1 VAAGATKTYTAL
13 FQIGGKM
20 LGSFRGVMQLA
31 EARLRRLRAT
41 AASIGNAFKGLLAPI
56 ASFVAGIVGY
66 GAGKILGN
74 LFGGAVE
81 QAREAETRFKSIQV
95 TMLKNAQLMRMAG
108 GDRAKALELGK
119 EQAQLL
125 KDQADALAK
134 EGVLRDDIYQSMAKQ
149 MSIAGVPTK
158 SIMHSVRA
166 MGDLLVAIDGVN
178 ASEQRAA
185 ELADAVDKAIFKGRT
200 KPLEAFVGPMPKDWW
215 KQQIALGHGYQ
226 DMLDDILKRMEF
238 AKGANVRE
246 AFTPLGRLQRAQNQL
261 EDLSEDIGKEMI
273 PLQAEMAEMWAKAL
287 PELKPAIIFMFKGL
301 LWIMRKVAQVV
312 TQYVMPA
319 FAKLQAWWN
328 TQTPQ
333 AQKRWIMI
341 GLAIAGVAA
350 ALVLLGAVALPIIAA
365 IVAALTSPVTGAI
378 AAIVASVIG
387 MMVFWRFAGAYIT
400 AAASATWEF
409 LKAGWQM
416 LTDFFVT
423 LWNAVSPEL
432 AAIWEDIKVVASVFW
447 DWFKVAWQ
455 TAVDVV
461 LGIWHTIEPVVL
473 PLFDKIKAAWQFI
486 VEAFEKAKPTIIN
499 VLKEVGKVFIDWL
512 LEPLKKF
519 RWIFDKVAGAINR
532 FRPAGAAAGGG
543 AGAAVGGGAAGGGV
557 KAVSQAAAPFIAA
570 PLGMGGPAAG
580 LAAGAMPMTK
590 GAGAAA
596 AALGGGVPVTVA
608 SYGGPTEPG
617 QVVGAYNNRLQA
629 GDVAISPNLYGT
641 LGAPGPGSYLM
652 LDGQRYHIADSSWY
666 TPGNP
671 TSNMVEIWGYGNQIK
686 KQGMA
691 TRAYAEGGIAMK
703 PQIATLAERGPEA
716 VFPMGDLS
724 KVFAEPPPITRTM
737 GDLSKV
743 FAEPP
748 ITRTMRDVAD
758 AVTAAYNAA
767 SDQTAMGGGETH
779 VNFSPNITIHGNA
792 TEAEQR
798 AMDSRLRDLKDDF
811 IKQFEAAQRQSR
823 RLSYEGGYG

>member
-20 LGSFRGVMQLA
+20 LGSFKGVMQLA
-31 EARLRRLRAT
+31 ESRLRRLRAT

-81 QAREAETRFKSIQV
+81 QAREAETRFKAIQV

-108 GDRAKALELGK
+108 GDRAKALQLGK

-134 EGVLRDDIYQSMAKQ
+134 EGVLRDDIYQTMAKQ

-158 SIMHSVRA
+158 SIMHSVGA
-166 MGDLLVAIDGVN
+166 MGDLLVALRGVS
-178 ASEQRAA
+178 ASEEDAK
-185 ELADAVDKAIFKGRT
+185 ELADAMNKAIFQGKT
-200 KPLEAFVGPMPKDWW
+200 KALTPFVGAMPKDWW

-238 AKGANVRE
+238 AKGSNVAE
-246 AFTPLGRLQRAQNQL
+246 ALTPLGRLQRAQNQL

-287 PELKPAIIFMFKGL
+287 PELKPAIIFLFKGL
-301 LWIMRKVAQVV
+301 LFVMRKLAEVV
-312 TQYVMPA
+312 TQYVIPA
-319 FAKLQAWWN
+319 FHKLQAWWS
-328 TQTPQ
+328 TQTPE

-341 GLAIAGVAA
+341 ALAIAGVAA
-350 ALVLLGAVALPIIAA
+350 ALVALGAIALPIIAA
-365 IVAALTSPVTGAI
+365 IVAALGSPVTGVI
-378 AAIVASVIG
+378 AAIVASIIG
-387 MMVFWRFAGAYIT
+387 MVVFWKFAGSTIT
-400 AAASATWEF
+400 A
-409 LKAGWQM
+409 
-416 LTDFFVT
+416 V
-423 LWNAVSPEL
+423 WN
-432 AAIWEDIKVVASVFW
+432 AIWERVGPELQALWQDVKDIAGAFLELLKPALDEIKVVW
-447 DWFKVAWQ
+447 DLLVA
-455 TAVDVV
+455 
-461 LGIWHTIEPVVL
+461 
-473 PLFDKIKAAWQFI
+473 
-486 VEAFEKAKPTIIN
+486 AFEKAKPTIIA
-499 VLKEVGKVFIDWL
+499 VLKEIGKVFLDWL
-512 LEPLKKF
+512 LEPLREF
-519 RWIFDKVAGAINR
+519 RRVFDFVARQVNR
-532 FRPAGAAAGGG
+532 FRPGGGTAAGAAAG
-543 AGAAVGGGAAGGGV
+543 AAGAAGGGV
-557 KAVSQAAAPFIAA
+557 RAVSQAAAPFVGAG
-570 PLGMGGPAAG
+570 LGMGGPNAG
-580 LAAGAMPMTK
+580 LAAGAMPMSK

-617 QVVGAYNNRLQA
+617 QVVGAYNNRLKA

-641 LGAPGPGSYLM
+641 FGAPGPGSYLM
-652 LDGQRYHIADSSWY
+652 LDGQRYHIADSSFY

-686 KQGMA
+686 RSGVA
-691 TRAYAEGGIAMK
+691 TPFADGGIATR
-703 PQIATLAERGPEA
+703 PTLATLAERGPEA
-716 VFPMGDLS
+716 VIPLS
-724 KVFAEPPPITRTM
+724 K
-737 GDLSKV
+737 
-743 FAEPP
+743 
-748 ITRTMRDVAD
+748 
-758 AVTAAYNAA
+758 
-767 SDQTAMGGGETH
+767 GGGLGETT
-779 VNFSPNITIHGNA
+779 VTFSPVITIHGNA
-792 TEAEQR
+792 TEMEQR

>member
-41 AASIGNAFKGLLAPI
+41 AASVGNAFKGLLAPI
-56 ASFVAGIVGY
+56 ASFFAGIVGY

-81 QAREAETRFKSIQV
+81 QAKEAETRFKSIQV

-134 EGVLRDDIYQSMAKQ
+134 EGVLRDDIYQTMQKQ

-158 SIMHSVRA
+158 SIMHSVGA
-166 MGDLLVAIDGVN
+166 MGDLLVAIDGVS
-178 ASEQRAA
+178 ASEERAK
-185 ELADAVDKAIFKGRT
+185 ELADAVDKAIFKGKT
-200 KPLEAFVGPMPKDWW
+200 KPLEAFVGAMPKTWW
-215 KQQIALGHGYQ
+215 KDQIAMGHGYQ
-226 DMLDDILKRMEF
+226 DMLDDVLKRMAF
-238 AKGANVRE
+238 AKGAAVRE

-261 EDLSEDIGKEMI
+261 EDLSEEIGGQMI

-287 PELKPAIIFMFKGL
+287 PELKDPILFLFKGL
-301 LWIMRKVAQVV
+301 LFVMRKLGQVV

-319 FAKLQAWWN
+319 FAKLQAWWQ

-333 AQKRWIMI
+333 AQARWIKI
-341 GLAIAGVAA
+341 ALAIAGVAA
-350 ALVLLGAVALPIIAA
+350 ALVALGAIALPIIAA

-400 AAASATWEF
+400 AAASATWAF
-409 LKAGWQM
+409 LKAGWQV

-423 LWNAVSPEL
+423 LWDAVSPEL

-499 VLKEVGKVFIDWL
+499 VLKEIGKVFLDWL

-532 FRPAGAAAGGG
+532 FRPAGAAAGAG
-543 AGAAVGGGAAGGGV
+543 AGAAGAAGAAGGGGV
-557 KAVSQAAAPFIAA
+557 RAVSQAAAPFIGAG
-570 PLGMGGPAAG
+570 LGMGGPAAG
-580 LAAGAMPMTK
+580 LAAGAAPMTK

-629 GDVAISPNLYGT
+629 GDVAISPNLYST
-641 LGAPGPGSYLM
+641 FGAPGPGNYLM

-686 KQGMA
+686 RSGVA
-691 TRAYAEGGIAMK
+691 TPFADGGIATR
-703 PQIATLAERGPEA
+703 PTLATLAERGPEA
-716 VFPMGDLS
+716 VIPLS
-724 KVFAEPPPITRTM
+724 K
-737 GDLSKV
+737 
-743 FAEPP
+743 
-748 ITRTMRDVAD
+748 
-758 AVTAAYNAA
+758 
-767 SDQTAMGGGETH
+767 GGGLGETT
-779 VNFSPNITIHGNA
+779 VTFSPVITIHGNA
-792 TEAEQR
+792 TEMEQR

-811 IKQFEAAQRQSR
+811 IKQFAEAQRQAR

>member
-20 LGSFRGVMQLA
+20 LGSFKGVMQLA

-41 AASIGNAFKGLLAPI
+41 AATVGNAFKGLLAPI
-56 ASFVAGIVGY
+56 ASFFAGIVGY
-66 GAGKILGN
+66 GAGKIIGN

-95 TMLKNAQLMRMAG
+95 SMLKSAQLMRMAG

-134 EGVLRDDIYQSMAKQ
+134 EGVLRDDIYLTMGKQ
-149 MSIAGVPTK
+149 MRIANVPTK
-158 SIMHSVRA
+158 SIMHSVKA

-178 ASEQRAA
+178 ASEERAA
-185 ELADAVDKAIFKGRT
+185 ALADAVDKAIFKGRT
-200 KPLEAFVGPMPKDWW
+200 KPLEAFVGAMPKDWW

-246 AFTPLGRLQRAQNQL
+246 TLTPLGKLQRAQNKL
-261 EDLSEDIGKEMI
+261 EDLSEEIGGQMI

-287 PELKPAIIFMFKGL
+287 PELKDPIIFLFKGL
-301 LWIMRKVAQVV
+301 LFVMRKLGQVV
-312 TQYVMPA
+312 TQYVIPA
-319 FAKLQAWWN
+319 FHKLQAWWQ
-328 TQTPQ
+328 TQTPEAQ
-333 AQKRWIMI
+333 ARWIKI

-350 ALVLLGAVALPIIAA
+350 ALVALGAIALPIIAA
-365 IVAALTSPVTGAI
+365 IVAALGSPVTGVI
-378 AAIVASVIG
+378 AAIVASIIG
-387 MMVFWRFAGAYIT
+387 MVVFWKVAGGTIT
-400 AAASATWEF
+400 AVASATWEF
-409 LKAGWQM
+409 LKAGWQA
-416 LTDFFVT
+416 TVNFFSAI
-423 LWNAVSPEL
+423 WAAISPEL
-432 AAIWEDIKVVASVFW
+432 AAIWEDVKTVASVFW
-447 DWFKVAWQ
+447 DWFKVAAQ
-455 TAVDVV
+455 TGIDV
-461 LGIWHTIEPVVL
+461 LIAIWHTVEPVVL

-486 VEAFEKAKPTIIN
+486 VEAFEKAKPTIIA
-499 VLKEVGKVFIDWL
+499 VLKEIGQVFLDWL
-512 LEPLKKF
+512 LEPLRQF
-519 RWIFDKVAGAINR
+519 RRVFDFVARQIDR
-532 FRPAGAAAGGG
+532 FRPGGNAAGAAAG
-543 AGAAVGGGAAGGGV
+543 AAGAAGGGGV
-557 KAVSQAAAPFIAA
+557 RAVSQAAAPFVGA

-617 QVVGAYNNRLQA
+617 QVVGAYNNRLAA
-629 GDVAISPNLYGT
+629 GDVAISPNLYST
-641 LGAPGPGSYLM
+641 FGAPGPGNYLM

-666 TPGNP
+666 SPGKP

-686 KQGMA
+686 RSGVA
-691 TRAYAEGGIAMK
+691 TPFADGGIATR
-703 PQIATLAERGPEA
+703 PTLATLAERGPEA
-716 VFPMGDLS
+716 VIPLS
-724 KVFAEPPPITRTM
+724 K
-737 GDLSKV
+737 
-743 FAEPP
+743 
-748 ITRTMRDVAD
+748 
-758 AVTAAYNAA
+758 
-767 SDQTAMGGGETH
+767 GGGLGETT
-779 VNFSPNITIHGNA
+779 VTFSPTITIHGNA
-792 TEAEQR
+792 TEMEQR

-811 IKQFEAAQRQSR
+811 IKQFEQAQRQAR